1 MNTLSL
7 FDGISCGQVAL
18 ERAGIKVKQY
28 FSSEID
34 KYAIK
39 VTQKNYPNTI
49 QLGDVKDIDLEIL
62 PKIDLLIAGT
72 PCQDLSSFKQ
82 NAKGLK
88 GNKSILFFE
97 FLRVLRIIKPKYF
110 LLENV
115 KSMKKKDRDIISKEL
130 GVEPIEINSAEF
142 SAQNRTRL
150 YWTNIPQ
157 FRWIVNNVKFKE
169 ILEDLPFREI
179 PKCFFKKW
187 GDKLRIDK
195 GLNWTENE
203 KANCL
208 TTKNCH
214 TNQYL
219 LNKEKNKIRLLTANE
234 YEKIQTLPLGY
245 TDGIPDSER
254 FKCIGN
260 GWTIE
265 VIVHIFKSLKHTLVQ
280 SKTGDKNVI

>member
-1 MNTLSL
+1 MKGINVLSL

-18 ERAGIKVKQY
+18 ERAGIKVEKY
-28 FSSEID
+28 YSSEID
-34 KYAIK
+34 KYCIII
-39 VTQKNYPNTI
+39 TQKNFPNTI
-49 QLGDVKDIDLEIL
+49 QLGDVKDVKKKEL
-62 PKIDLLIAGT
+62 PNIDLLIAGT

-82 NAKGLK
+82 KGRGLK
-88 GNKSILFFE
+88 GDKSILFFE
-97 FLRVLRIIKPKYF
+97 FLKILREVKPRYF

-115 KSMKKKDRDIISKEL
+115 KMKKEWRDIITKEM
-130 GVEPIEINSAEF
+130 GVEPMEINSSEF
-142 SAQNRTRL
+142 SAQNRIRL

-157 FRWIVNNVKFKE
+157 FKWVVNNVKFKDV
-169 ILEDLPFREI
+169 LEDLPFREI

-187 GDKLRIDK
+187 GDKQRIDK
-195 GLNWTENE
+195 GLNWVNNN
-203 KANCL
+203 KGNCL

-219 LNKEKNKIRLLTANE
+219 LNKDKIKVRLLTAQE
-234 YEKIQTLPLGY
+234 YEKLQTLPLGY

-265 VIVHIFKSLKHTLVQ
+265 VIKHLFKGLSYLNKVD
-280 SKTGDKNVI
+280 KTP